1 LSFADSVPEEFGT
14 CWAKLSRTYS
24 RGVDAARASIEAP
37 LMKVRR
43 AIIDDTSTD
52 LKPDA

>member
-1 LSFADSVPEEFGT
+1 LSLAGSVPEEFGT

-24 RGVDAARASIEAP
+24 DVDAATASIEAR

-43 AIIDDTSTD
+43 AIMDDTSTSFSGSEF
-52 LKPDA
+52 